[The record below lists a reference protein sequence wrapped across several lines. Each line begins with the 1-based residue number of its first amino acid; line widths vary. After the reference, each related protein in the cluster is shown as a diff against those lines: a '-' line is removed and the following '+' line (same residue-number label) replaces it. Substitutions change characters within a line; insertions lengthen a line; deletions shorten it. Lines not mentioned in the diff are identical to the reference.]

1 MKALMGSGMDIETLR
16 LLDEIRTLRA
26 RVEELESA
34 LEQAE
39 ATHEENVPAVEHA
52 TVDVRGEL
60 VEAGA

>member
-1 MKALMGSGMDIETLR
+1 MKALMGSGTDMETLR

-26 RVEELESA
+26 RVQELESA

-39 ATHEENVPAVEHA
+39 ATHEEQVSQHD

-60 VEAGA
+60 VEAGASA

>member
-26 RVEELESA
+26 RVQELESA

-39 ATHEENVPAVEHA
+39 ATHEEKVSTVE
-52 TVDVRGEL
+52 VDMRGEL